1 MCIIIHSGPTP
12 VKSMPIKE
20 DLLHYIWR
28 IKSLNLKNLCT
39 TDGEALNIISFGNY
53 NHSDGPDFL
62 EAQIELS
69 GTKWI
74 GSIEMHVKSSDWN
87 IHGHSS
93 DSNYQN
99 TILHVV
105 YKEDKEIKRKNGT
118 KIPCLVLKGRMN
130 TGIIQ
135 LYQKF
140 DSALWIPCE
149 SLIDQS
155 SELSQT
161 LAKERALSDRL
172 EKRWKG
178 VNISNNLTNNDWEE
192 TAYRLICRSFGLV
205 HNADAFLQIAMNI
218 PYSILKKN
226 SNNLESLEAIY
237 MGTAGL
243 LTSDLEDEYSQRIK
257 NDYQFYRKKYDIQ
270 KIDISLK
277 HKAVRPPNFPE
288 VALSQF
294 INLMSK
300 PRIFSQLLEA
310 NIQGIE
316 KLLNVKASPYWDN
329 HYTFD
334 KISNTK
340 IKTLGKSKMRGII
353 INAIVPMLY
362 FMSKKTGDDNWSK
375 KALDLLEQIPAE
387 KNNIISRWES
397 LNIRSNSAY
406 DTQALLELK
415 KHHCNK
421 KKCLSCPIGHNILKP
436 NG

>member
-1 MCIIIHSGPTP
+1 
-12 VKSMPIKE
+12 MPIKE

-28 IKSLNLKNLCT
+28 IKSFNLKNLCT

-172 EKRWKG
+172 EKRWK
-178 VNISNNLTNNDWEE
+178 V
-192 TAYRLICRSFGLV
+192 
-205 HNADAFLQIAMNI
+205 
-218 PYSILKKN
+218 
-226 SNNLESLEAIY
+226 
-237 MGTAGL
+237 
-243 LTSDLEDEYSQRIK
+243 
-257 NDYQFYRKKYDIQ
+257 
-270 KIDISLK
+270 
-277 HKAVRPPNFPE
+277 
-288 VALSQF
+288 
-294 INLMSK
+294 
-300 PRIFSQLLEA
+300 
-310 NIQGIE
+310 
-316 KLLNVKASPYWDN
+316 
-329 HYTFD
+329 
-334 KISNTK
+334 
-340 IKTLGKSKMRGII
+340 
-353 INAIVPMLY
+353 
-362 FMSKKTGDDNWSK
+362 
-375 KALDLLEQIPAE
+375 
-387 KNNIISRWES
+387 
-397 LNIRSNSAY
+397 
-406 DTQALLELK
+406 
-415 KHHCNK
+415 
-421 KKCLSCPIGHNILKP
+421 
-436 NG
+436 